1 MLAIYDLMDAIFA
14 EGMAALCDVRVIEGL
29 EAYDALSMLI
39 DYLIYTNFD
48 WFIKFAAL
56 PSKWDWWLAIDL
68 HGIIL

>member
-39 DYLIYTNFD
+39 DYLIYANFD
-48 WFIKFAAL
+48 
-56 PSKWDWWLAIDL
+56 
-68 HGIIL
+68 